1 MTDSENRSGMLMV
14 IFSIS
19 MVLLVFVLYFLLK
32 NIILIV
38 ICYFIDQRKK
48 IVLVSGTKEKVTPTK
63 SRYEKYHI

>member
-19 MVLLVFVLYFLLK
+19 MVLLVFVLYFLIK
-32 NIILIV
+32 NILIV

>member
-19 MVLLVFVLYFLLK
+19 MVLLVFVLYFIIK
-32 NIILIV
+32 NILIV
-38 ICYFIDQRKK
+38 ICHFIDQRKK